1 MNRKT
6 IELNGHPLKPGDEVL
21 LRVKLIKESGAGGI
35 GYNLELPLSR
45 GGAVIMLDKITLIN
59 IQPSQIVVNE

>member
-1 MNRKT
+1 MSKKI
-6 IELNGHPLKPGDEVL
+6 IEINGHALKTGDEVL

-35 GYNLELPLSR
+35 GFNLELPLSQ
-45 GGAVIMLDKITLIN
+45 GGAILMPNKITLIN